1 MAWGSRA
8 IKVYTM
14 AKEWA
19 KGFYNSSRWIKCRQS
34 FIDQRIMIDV
44 GMCQE
49 CHKVPGEIVHHK
61 IILTDENINDESIS
75 LSFDNLEFV
84 CHKCHDEFEG
94 HGVHG
99 NGKIKP
105 LCIFAADGQPV
116 SLRDID
122 RKGFARSGI
131 PPG

>member
-1 MAWGSRA
+1 
-8 IKVYTM
+8 M

-19 KGFYNSSRWIKCRQS
+19 KAFYNSSRWIKCRQS
-34 FIDQRIMIDV
+34 FIDERIMID
-44 GMCQE
+44 GGLCQE
-49 CHKVPGEIVHHK
+49 CKKNLGEIVHHR
-61 IILTDENINDESIS
+61 ITLTRENIKDEMIS
-75 LSFDNLEFV
+75 LCFDNLEFV

-94 HGVHG
+94 HGING

-105 LCIFAADGQPV
+105 LCTFDANGQPV

-122 RKGFARSGI
+122 SDPVRRGI